1 MCGWLGGLG
10 LNDKPAEAGKLLT
23 IEDVGEILNGE
34 SESSNPDTR
43 DHRNMNNPTSF
54 LSKTTDF
61 NSKTETVIFHPLR
74 VLTRS
79 QFR

>member
-10 LNDKPAEAGKLLT
+10 LKDKPAEAGKLLT
-23 IEDVGEILNGE
+23 IEEVGEILNGE

-43 DHRNMNNPTSF
+43 DHGKMNNPTSF

-61 NSKTETVIFHPLR
+61 NSKTETLIFYPLR